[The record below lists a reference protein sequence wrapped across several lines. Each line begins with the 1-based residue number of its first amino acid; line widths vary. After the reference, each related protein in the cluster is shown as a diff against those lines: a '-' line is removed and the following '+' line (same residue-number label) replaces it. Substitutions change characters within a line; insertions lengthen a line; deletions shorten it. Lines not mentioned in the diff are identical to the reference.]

1 MSSEFSRTLSLL
13 RQEKGVSQRVAAG
26 ELGISQALLSHY
38 ENGIREPGL
47 AFVVKA
53 CDYYGVSADFILGRT
68 LSREGNM
75 LTEPDILDA
84 AEPKNNL
91 RGSVLA
97 TLQSKLLSGAVSV
110 LFELLGKLGDKAA
123 INAAAAYLGSAVYQ
137 LYRHLYRFSGANESY
152 FALDPNACVMGMAD
166 ADMKLSEARF
176 AAALRTLSAQKA
188 EFPDTSA
195 PAINAAY
202 PGRCQSLT
210 QVLSTS
216 DARLTALSSSYSRE
230 KK

>member
-13 RQEKGVSQRVAAG
+13 RQEKGVSQRAAAG

-47 AFVVKA
+47 RFVVKA

-75 LTEPDILDA
+75 LTEQDILDA
-84 AEPKNNL
+84 AEPKSTL

-97 TLQSKLLSGAVSV
+97 TLQSKLLSGAAGV
-110 LFELLGKLGDKAA
+110 LFELLGKLGDKAL

-137 LYRHLYRFSGANESY
+137 LYRHLYRASGANEGY
-152 FALDPNACVMGMAD
+152 FALDAAVSGLGLAD
-166 ADMKLSEARF
+166 ADRKLSEVRYAE
-176 AAALRTLSAQKA
+176 ALRDLKAQKK
-188 EFPDTSA
+188 EFPDLSS

-210 QVLSTS
+210 QVLSTTDS
-216 DARLTALSSSYSRE
+216 RLTALAKQPE
-230 KK
+230 K

>member
-1 MSSEFSRTLSLL
+1 MNPEFSRTLSLL
-13 RQEKGVSQRVAAG
+13 RQEKGVSQRLAAG

-47 AFVVKA
+47 AFVVRA
-53 CDYYGVSADFILGRT
+53 CDYYNVSADFILGRT

-75 LTEPDILDA
+75 LTEQDILDA
-84 AEPKNNL
+84 AEPGNNI

-137 LYRHLYRFSGANESY
+137 LYRHLYRASGANEGY
-152 FALDPNACVMGMAD
+152 FALDPNACALGLSD
-166 ADMKLSEARF
+166 ADTKLSESRF
-176 AAALRTLSAQKA
+176 AAALRELKAKKA
-188 EFPDTSA
+188 EFPDLSS

-210 QVLSTS
+210 QVLSTA
-216 DARLTALSSSYSRE
+216 DARLTALS
-230 KK
+230 KQP

>member
-1 MSSEFSRTLSLL
+1 MNAEFSRTLSLL
-13 RQEKGVSQRVAAG
+13 RQEKGVSQRAAAG

-47 AFVVKA
+47 AFVVRA
-53 CDYYGVSADFILGRT
+53 CDYYNVSADFILGRT

-75 LTEPDILDA
+75 LTEQDILDA
-84 AEPKNNL
+84 AEPRSNL

-97 TLQSKLLSGAVSV
+97 TLQSKLLSGAVGV

-123 INAAAAYLGSAVYQ
+123 VNAAAAYLGSAVYQ
-137 LYRHLYRFSGANESY
+137 LYRHLYRASGANEGY
-152 FALDPNACVMGMAD
+152 FALDPSTCGLGLAA
-166 ADMKLSEARF
+166 ADMKLSEARL
-176 AAALRTLSAQKA
+176 AGALQTLAAQKA
-188 EFPDTSA
+188 EFPDLSA

-216 DARLTALSSSYSRE
+216 DARLTALSRQP
-230 KK
+230 